1 MINWYQNFVSCN
13 SVCNHTRVSTNRTP
27 STWSSDFVNHS
38 YDYRLLPFYTQ
49 YLVVPTRKA
58 ILYSKSAYLIC
69 DSPWE
74 RQSFVPLQKSRQ
86 ITVLMYE
93 QKPYQV

>member
-38 YDYRLLPFYTQ
+38 YDYKLNWTPLSPVTIIYPISCRTD
-49 YLVVPTRKA
+49 TKS
-58 ILYSKSAYLIC
+58 YSL
-69 DSPWE
+69 
-74 RQSFVPLQKSRQ
+74 
-86 ITVLMYE
+86 
-93 QKPYQV
+93 